1 MIAGLTGQGGQV
13 IAGWMSPSPR
23 HVLFVCTGNTC
34 RSPMAEGLF
43 RAAAEAEGFSVSS
56 AGVAAYG
63 GESASTETL
72 AILAARGI
80 DLDGFGSRMVDDGLV
95 RQATH
100 VFCMTCG
107 HLDVLDGLYP
117 EERDKFHLVCDFSEI
132 EGEVGRD
139 VPDPIGGGLQ
149 TYEKVATCLDQAIE
163 GILGFL
169 RGQQLQSEE

>member
-1 MIAGLTGQGGQV
+1 
-13 IAGWMSPSPR
+13 
-23 HVLFVCTGNTC
+23 
-34 RSPMAEGLF
+34 MAEGLF
-43 RAAAEAEGFSVSS
+43 RAAAEAEGFSVCA
-56 AGVAAYG
+56 AGAAADG

-100 VFCMTCG
+100 VFCMTRG

-117 EERDKFHLVCDFSEI
+117 EERDKFHLGCDFSEI

-139 VPDPIGGGLQ
+139 VPDPFGGGLQ